1 MATTTFIFLLTFKMR
16 ELVEMADL
24 VRHNDE
30 TIVKIREKLWE
41 DYFLAVDNSKR
52 SLQRRISIG
61 RTEDLATVYVI
72 TVEWEEELEL
82 ALATINTV
90 VEMFLDD

>member
-1 MATTTFIFLLTFKMR
+1 MR

-61 RTEDLATVYVI
+61 RKEDLATVYVI